1 MAENKGLRVNEQI
14 RVREVRLID
23 DEGEQKGIVPTTE
36 ALKLAKERELDLVEV
51 APQANPPVCKIL
63 DYGKYRFELEKKL
76 RDSKKK
82 QKVLKLK
89 EIRMQPKIG
98 AGDLDFK
105 SKHIKEFLAEGNKVK
120 VTVRF
125 RGREL
130 AHTELGLDV
139 LNAVL
144 QRLEGEYV
152 MEKNPAMEGRFMSMI
167 LNPKVKK

>member
-82 QKVLKLK
+82 QKVLK
-89 EIRMQPKIG
+89 
-98 AGDLDFK
+98 
-105 SKHIKEFLAEGNKVK
+105 
-120 VTVRF
+120 
-125 RGREL
+125 
-130 AHTELGLDV
+130 
-139 LNAVL
+139 
-144 QRLEGEYV
+144 
-152 MEKNPAMEGRFMSMI
+152 
-167 LNPKVKK
+167 